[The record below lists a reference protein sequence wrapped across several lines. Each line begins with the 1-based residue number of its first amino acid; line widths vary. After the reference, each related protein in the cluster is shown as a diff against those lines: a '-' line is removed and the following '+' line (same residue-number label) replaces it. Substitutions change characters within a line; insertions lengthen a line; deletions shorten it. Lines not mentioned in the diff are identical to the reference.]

1 MSAEAAK
8 PGKTTLVECESLA
21 AGDPAV
27 PGKSTLV
34 QGAYGGAPDP
44 GAMRRA
50 FLASIA
56 ALASGSPDLDTAA
69 VRPESE
75 PDGETAPDT
84 STDGEVKSGSPG

>member
-1 MSAEAAK
+1 MSAEADK

-21 AGDPAV
+21 TGDPSV

-50 FLASIA
+50 FLASIE
-56 ALASGSPDLDTAA
+56 ALANGSPDLPTVA
-69 VRPESE
+69 VELESE

-84 STDGEVKSGSPG
+84 SIDGAVKSRSPA